1 MKNFTIII
9 NLLLFIAM
17 VTVNAL
23 PNALPINGYNTGE
36 LSDMYPNL
44 FVPAGVTFS
53 IWGLIYLL
61 LLVFIVTQTIAAY
74 SKKASKYLLS
84 PLASWAFALTCI
96 FNSLW
101 ILTWHYQMVFIS
113 VVIMLLLLVT
123 LIYIVRRMEKE
134 NINDFW
140 ARFSVKL
147 PFSIYLG
154 WISVA
159 TIANI
164 TALLVHWS
172 WSGLGLPEN
181 VWTIIMLGIG
191 TLLSASMM
199 YKKSDIFYALVVIWA
214 FYGIIIK
221 REASEPLHPEIIATA
236 WASIAIQAAY
246 IIYILVRRV
255 PEKQKSVNS

>member
-9 NLLLFIAM
+9 NLILFIAM
-17 VTVNAL
+17 VTINGLA
-23 PNALPINGYNTGE
+23 NALPINGYNTGE

-61 LLVFIVTQTIAAY
+61 LLVFIVNQTIAAF
-74 SKKASKYLLS
+74 SQKASKYLLS

-101 ILTWHYQMVFIS
+101 ILTWHYQMVFLS
-113 VVIMLLLLVT
+113 VIIMLMLLIS
-123 LIYIVRRMEKE
+123 LIYIVKRMESE
-134 NINDFW
+134 NIDNFW

-164 TALLVHWS
+164 TALLVHWN
-172 WSGLGLPEN
+172 WNGFGIPEN
-181 VWTIIMLGIG
+181 IWTLIMIGAG
-191 TLLSASMM
+191 TLLSILMM
-199 YKKSDIFYALVVIWA
+199 VKRADIFYALVVIWA

-221 REASEPLHPEIIATA
+221 REASEPLYPEIITAA
-236 WASIAIQAAY
+236 WASIVIQAGF
-246 IIYILVRRV
+246 ILYILTRRV
-255 PEKQKSVNS
+255 PAKLNFK